1 MALSSLL
8 HSTIPYSSTLL
19 YPTLLHSTIPHSTL
33 LYSALLYC
41 LSSPTYHPFPSVYQY
56 PPSSL
61 LSSSS
66 FLPFPSH
73 NLSISSLLSIR
84 LLYEGK
90 VVSRTRHGNSYKDK
104 KEELISL
111 GFNFNTQARGSKY
124 AADRDITSCILH
136 CNLLHCTALRCSIPH
151 STLLYCTVLRSA
163 VLCRTDFI
171 QLIWCDVT

>member
-8 HSTIPYSSTLL
+8 HSTIPYS
-19 YPTLLHSTIPHSTL
+19 TL
-33 LYSALLYC
+33 LYSALLHC
-41 LSSPTYHPFPSVYQY
+41 LSSPTYRPFPSVYQY

-66 FLPFPSH
+66 SLPFPSH
-73 NLSISSLLSIR
+73 NLSISSLLSIL

-124 AADRDITSCILH
+124 AADRDITSCILTPIY
-136 CNLLHCTALRCSIPH
+136 CTVLHYAVLFRTALC
-151 STLLYCTVLRSA
+151 CTVLRSA
-163 VLCRTDFI
+163 VLCSTNFI
-171 QLIWCDVT
+171 PLI